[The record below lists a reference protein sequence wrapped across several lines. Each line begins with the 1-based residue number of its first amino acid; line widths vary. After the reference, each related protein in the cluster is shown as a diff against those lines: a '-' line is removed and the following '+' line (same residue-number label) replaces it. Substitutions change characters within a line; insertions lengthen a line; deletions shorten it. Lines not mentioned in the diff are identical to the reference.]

1 MSEFCGKCDLWDSLV
16 NIGRVTDD
24 YDWDRVKIY
33 HKDELLDIRSV
44 KDLLP
49 YAGYLT
55 TVACY
60 HKGDY
65 NIHISNESFVDREE
79 RESLERSLKWIENE
93 YRRLK
98 RRKEK
103 FIPEEVAK
111 RYSWINAPYV
121 LEICKRVAEHP
132 YSANINGIHTNMHQ
146 YYRER
151 LRDEMIDYGYTKEQA
166 DKWVYEGLK
175 TW

>member
-1 MSEFCGKCDLWDSLV
+1 MSEFSGKCDLWDSLI
-16 NIGRVTDD
+16 NIGKITDD
-24 YDWDRVKIY
+24 YDWKKVKIY
-33 HKDELLDIRSV
+33 LKDKLLDIGSI

-55 TVACY
+55 SSACY
-60 HKGDY
+60 YQGDY
-65 NIHISNESFVDREE
+65 NIRLSDESFVDREE
-79 RESLERSLKWIENE
+79 RERLERSLKWIKNE

-98 RRKEK
+98 RHKKK
-103 FIPEEVAK
+103 FVPEEVAE

-121 LEICKRVAEHP
+121 IEICKRVAEHP
-132 YSANINGIHTNMHQ
+132 TVANVEGIHTNMHQ

-151 LRDEMIDYGYTKEQA
+151 LRDEMIKCGYTKKQA
-166 DKWVYEGLK
+166 NKWVYEGIK